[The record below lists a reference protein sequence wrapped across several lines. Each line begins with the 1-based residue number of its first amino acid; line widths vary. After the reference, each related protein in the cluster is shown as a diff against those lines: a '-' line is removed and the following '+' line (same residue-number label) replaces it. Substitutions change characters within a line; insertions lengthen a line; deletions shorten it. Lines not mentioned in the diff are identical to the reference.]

1 MTRENNLSC
10 VICRSIYNPKPVSST
25 PLNGWSST
33 YAIAIVA
40 SLSSIAIIVRYICHR
55 WFDVASVCM
64 YVKYVCIYLCIRT
77 LYTCEYACMC
87 VCVQGNVMLCNAL
100 RIGRNNMCQLEKT
113 SLFEGLGFT
122 FLATKKITLQKQN
135 VCKII

>member
-1 MTRENNLSC
+1 MY
-10 VICRSIYNPKPVSST
+10 VYIY
-25 PLNGWSST
+25 T
-33 YAIAIVA
+33 YA
-40 SLSSIAIIVRYICHR
+40 H
-55 WFDVASVCM
+55 
-64 YVKYVCIYLCIRT
+64 
-77 LYTCEYACMC
+77 YTHVHMRAC

-122 FLATKKITLQKQN
+122 FLATKKNKLEEQN